1 MCRSPSGPHIVH
13 SPEAGFTLLEILL
26 VVTLIVIVTAM
37 IAPSFISMTGAS
49 IDDEVRRLQ
58 QVLRLAAEE
67 SQLTGVPVRMVVLKN
82 GYRFEQLVDQ
92 PPAPGSD
99 VAEQAWMDIGEPPF
113 MQHQFDAG
121 IEVGEIR
128 FSASIPPD
136 TEPEPAKEGEEQPIG
151 RLNFWP
157 DGMLD
162 AVDLVLTAPE
172 ADEQRILQLR
182 SGPGGIRL
190 ADEGGS

>member
-1 MCRSPSGPHIVH
+1 MRRSPSGRHIAH
-13 SPEAGFTLLEILL
+13 SSEAGFTLLEILL

-37 IAPSFISMTGAS
+37 VAPSFISMSGAS
-49 IDDEVRRLQ
+49 IDDEVRRVQ

-67 SQLTGVPVRMVVLKN
+67 SQLTGVPVRMVVFKN

-99 VAEQAWMDIGEPPF
+99 VKEQKWMDLGEPPF
-113 MQHQFDAG
+113 TEYQLGDG

-128 FSASIPPD
+128 FSGSLPPD
-136 TEPEPAKEGEEQPIG
+136 VENEPVKEGEEQPIG

-162 AVDLVLTAPE
+162 AADLILLAPE
-172 ADEQRILQLR
+172 LNEQRTLQLR

-190 ADEGGS
+190 ADEGSS